1 MARSL
6 LQWVKLLGFN
16 KSKLIKVPGTK
27 NIFFF
32 TPQTQEI
39 GHQEVNSAKMRPA
52 SFPCLF
58 FSCEWKRVRGR
69 KAREILKLQIFK
81 TEG

>member
-1 MARSL
+1 MGRSL

-39 GHQEVNSAKMRPA
+39 GQQEVNSAKMRPV
-52 SFPCLF
+52 SSHVC
-58 FSCEWKRVRGR
+58 FSLVSGSGSGEGKRGR
-69 KAREILKLQIFK
+69 F
-81 TEG
+81 